1 MSQTPLVV
9 PALGPIY
16 QALFPWVEALLRFVV
31 GMALVPH
38 GLRMCLGYFK
48 GTGGPI
54 SSVPEVAVMYDR
66 KGYRPGWFWAY
77 GTVFTQFVAAPLLAV
92 GLFTRPMA
100 FLVFALMALSAC
112 DHAKY
117 DGYFWN
123 KMGVEYPAMWAVG
136 ALYFVIAGGGVISFD
151 HLVLGF
157 EF

>member
-1 MSQTPLVV
+1 MSQTPLVF
-9 PALGPIY
+9 PALGTVY

-54 SSVPEVAVMYDR
+54 SSVPDVVVMYDR

-77 GTVFTQFVAAPLLAV
+77 GTVFTQFVAAPLLAI

-100 FLVFALMALSAC
+100 FLVFALMALSAL

-136 ALYFVIAGGGVISFD
+136 ALYFVIAGGGAISVD